1 MRSSHVKTQSVT
13 LNTDNNIIE
22 PHKPSSLPE
31 VFYSFLSEENIR
43 EVTIP
48 NQKESTKKQVG
59 LISLKHK
66 SEFLS
71 NFRTKKHAIKSM
83 FKIKN
88 SIFDMIKSTKPPAL
102 KRLEKGMKK
111 YFFGPDGIVAN
122 ELLWFKRI
130 FRKRRQFTVG
140 LDTKIYAGN
149 LAFLDLKNKNS
160 YNNRLDEAKK
170 MYLKRSQHFTICDK
184 ENDKPLVYQSFK
196 KETIT
201 TPPNLLR
208 LVTSPKKNRKTSS
221 MMKCEKTK
229 TSPRVLHKRKKP
241 FDCTIYNTYFPS
253 NSYKKS
259 RNRSN
264 VSLTLPARP
273 FSTCTI
279 SRKKELTSKIQL
291 IDTNYNELENKL
303 FQIIDQSNTVR
314 GKTVNVKE
322 EKIKEDVE
330 VILDAKMKK
339 KTKQK
344 TKDLLKEAM
353 NNKEL
358 ECKKAIMKLSDGIT
372 RMNNETALNFAEQI
386 TEEYYRKTR
395 NGQFYIPKKR
405 IYSKYNFNQTLR
417 KKCNGNYKVMEKMA
431 FSLDKLKQRY
441 KL

>member
-13 LNTDNNIIE
+13 LNTDNNIID
-22 PHKPSSLPE
+22 PNKPSSLPE

-229 TSPRVLHKRKKP
+229 TSPRVLHQRKKP

-339 KTKQK
+339 KTILKKQS
-344 TKDLLKEAM
+344 
-353 NNKEL
+353 
-358 ECKKAIMKLSDGIT
+358 KKI
-372 RMNNETALNFAEQI
+372 
-386 TEEYYRKTR
+386 
-395 NGQFYIPKKR
+395 
-405 IYSKYNFNQTLR
+405 
-417 KKCNGNYKVMEKMA
+417 
-431 FSLDKLKQRY
+431 
-441 KL
+441 

>member
-13 LNTDNNIIE
+13 LNTDNNIID
-22 PHKPSSLPE
+22 PNKPSSLPE

-208 LVTSPKKNRKTSS
+208 LVTSPKKNRKTS
-221 MMKCEKTK
+221 
-229 TSPRVLHKRKKP
+229 
-241 FDCTIYNTYFPS
+241 
-253 NSYKKS
+253 
-259 RNRSN
+259 
-264 VSLTLPARP
+264 
-273 FSTCTI
+273 
-279 SRKKELTSKIQL
+279 
-291 IDTNYNELENKL
+291 
-303 FQIIDQSNTVR
+303 
-314 GKTVNVKE
+314 
-322 EKIKEDVE
+322 
-330 VILDAKMKK
+330 
-339 KTKQK
+339 
-344 TKDLLKEAM
+344 
-353 NNKEL
+353 
-358 ECKKAIMKLSDGIT
+358 
-372 RMNNETALNFAEQI
+372 
-386 TEEYYRKTR
+386 
-395 NGQFYIPKKR
+395 
-405 IYSKYNFNQTLR
+405 
-417 KKCNGNYKVMEKMA
+417 
-431 FSLDKLKQRY
+431 
-441 KL
+441 